1 MKKQHNSKL
10 ILLQEIHSTELEIPL
25 KDWEYDPE
33 KELYLVVDLF
43 IGTNDGTKRGN
54 YFHVPVVTP
63 ATLYKLPKGKRK
75 AIVLEYYRYD
85 LLLDKIESIWKN
97 VQKRAGMILVKRCKI
112 ISFGNMKITKLKI

>member
-85 LLLDKIESIWKN
+85 LLLDKIESILEK
-97 VQKRAGMILVKRCKI
+97 C
-112 ISFGNMKITKLKI
+112 TKESWNDSCEALQNYFFWEYENYKA